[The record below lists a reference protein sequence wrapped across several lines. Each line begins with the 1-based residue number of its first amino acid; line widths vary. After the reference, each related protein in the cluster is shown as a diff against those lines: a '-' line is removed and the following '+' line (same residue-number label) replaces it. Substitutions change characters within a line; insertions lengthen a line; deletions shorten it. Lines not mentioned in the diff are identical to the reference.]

1 MPNLRLIADDLT
13 GALDSGCAFATQQEP
28 VLIGLPW
35 QPLPEGPR
43 IAVSTETRDLD
54 EATAVAIVA
63 DMVRGLKPGSHAE
76 TLWFKKIDSVMRG
89 HPVAETVAAMHT
101 GGFEHCVFAPAF
113 PDMGRVTVGG
123 RQYLAGAERRQVG
136 PDFRA
141 DFEARGFSAGLL
153 ALEVGE
159 CVASFDEDQ
168 KVSIIDAETQETLAK
183 RITVL
188 RHRAKQRTLWVGTGG
203 LAAALSGQQSLRAMP
218 PVRAVIVGTTH
229 PVTLDQ
235 IGHAVASGWA
245 VPDDAEPEKDG
256 RPALIA
262 PSLSSADASE
272 TSARLRDLVPEIR
285 IGNPAETAFI
295 IVGGD
300 TLSKVLQSVGAKFLE
315 CFGEVATGV
324 PICRIAGGRWQGV
337 TLITKSGGFGKENL
351 LTTLLAGHAG
361 YPAGQ

>member
-54 EATAVAIVA
+54 EAAAVAVVT
-63 DMVRGLKPGSHAE
+63 DVLRGLKPGSHAE

-153 ALEVGE
+153 ALEGGE
-159 CVASFDEDQ
+159 CAISANEDR
-168 KVSIIDAETQETLAK
+168 KVSIVDAETQETLAK
-183 RITVL
+183 RITLL

-203 LAAALSGQQSLRAMP
+203 LAAALSGQRSLRVMP

-235 IGHAVASGWA
+235 ISHAVASGLV

-272 TSARLRDLVPEIR
+272 TSVRLRDLVPEIS